1 MTQTPRLQAKM
12 QGFFFFLSFHF
23 RISAFFVFYVKY
35 GPGPFPFPTVHKWHL
50 SSAEIR
56 GMLQQKELFSKH
68 NNP

>member
-35 GPGPFPFPTVHKWHL
+35 GPGPFPFPTIHK
-50 SSAEIR
+50 
-56 GMLQQKELFSKH
+56 
-68 NNP
+68 